1 MIFNRLKKHCWFSF
15 MAIVLCGASYN
26 SIKQHQYSFKSR
38 AILKNWWRKAEEQ
51 KVRLLDRPPTNI
63 ERSFTPPQVIKNRGF
78 PVEIHQVTTEDGY
91 ILELHRI
98 PPKSFDTP
106 KKVVFLQHGVMQSSG
121 TWVVNP
127 SSRSLATLLAEQSYD
142 VWLGNFRGN
151 RFSRRHTTLN
161 PDEPEFWEFS
171 WDEIGNSDIPS
182 MIDYILKETGQPK
195 LSYIGHSLGCGVFFI
210 AMVKHPELNEKIEI
224 MVALAPLS
232 SFAHFTT
239 EFLRVLTP
247 FTNHI
252 EVALNAVGVHGWL
265 DSEGFGDRFL
275 EVICEQTYIQARY
288 CKNWFRAV
296 VGPSE
301 NLDPTLIPLFDANFL
316 RGTSVKVIAQ
326 FAQNYNAGNVFQAY
340 DFGRK
345 GNLLRYGSIKPFE
358 YHLGNITAPIYVF
371 SGGRDRLVT
380 PMDVDWLLSK
390 LTNTIGSDRIS
401 DYSHLDFIWGNDVK
415 EKLYDKVIALLSS
428 PSPLFAFI

>member
-1 MIFNRLKKHCWFSF
+1 MNQSF
-15 MAIVLCGASYN
+15 GN
-26 SIKQHQYSFKSR
+26 S
-38 AILKNWWRKAEEQ
+38 
-51 KVRLLDRPPTNI
+51 
-63 ERSFTPPQVIKNRGF
+63 
-78 PVEIHQVTTEDGY
+78 
-91 ILELHRI
+91 
-98 PPKSFDTP
+98 
-106 KKVVFLQHGVMQSSG
+106 
-121 TWVVNP
+121 
-127 SSRSLATLLAEQSYD
+127 
-142 VWLGNFRGN
+142 
-151 RFSRRHTTLN
+151 
-161 PDEPEFWEFS
+161 
-171 WDEIGNSDIPS
+171 GNSDIPS

-390 LTNTIGSDRIS
+390 LTNMIGSERIS

-428 PSPLFAFI
+428 PSPLFASI